1 MWKPWNLQGNLQEE
15 KSERS
20 SSPAFE
26 SDEDSTVQNTEP
38 TGKLQKEDKYKSHR
52 KSIVDI
58 GIRSGLY

>member
-1 MWKPWNLQGNLQEE
+1 MQEE